1 MKIVVLCEGSSE
13 AILKS
18 SFREFVKSRSTKDE
32 IIGIDTR
39 ELPGTKIITRLQRM
53 TSLALARED
62 VIGVVALI
70 DVYPN
75 HKDAEQAKQALHA
88 SAKVGKSETRF
99 RAHAALWE
107 LEAWLLPFWD
117 EIADWLGVS
126 AKRPGPHP
134 ERINGQNP
142 PSKRLEKLFRQAR
155 RPYNKVVAARRWLTT
170 DRLEEAAMQCPQLK
184 AFLNSLLEFAG
195 AEKLK

>member
-18 SFREFVKSRSTKDE
+18 SFREFVQSRSSGGE
-32 IIGIDTR
+32 RIGLETLK
-39 ELPGTKIITRLQRM
+39 LPGTKIVSRLQRM
-53 TSLALARED
+53 TSLTLKRED

-75 HKDAEQAKQALHA
+75 HEDAEEAKQALYTI
-88 SAKVGKSETRF
+88 AKVGKSEARF

-107 LEAWLLPFWD
+107 LEAWLLPFWE
-117 EIADWLGVS
+117 EIADWLRVP

-134 ERINGQNP
+134 EQINGQSP
-142 PSKRLEKLFRQAR
+142 PSKRLKELFQRAGR
-155 RPYNKVVAARRWLTT
+155 EYNKVADAHKWLTAAR
-170 DRLEEAAMQCPQLK
+170 LERAAKVCPQLK

-195 AEKLK
+195 AKTLK